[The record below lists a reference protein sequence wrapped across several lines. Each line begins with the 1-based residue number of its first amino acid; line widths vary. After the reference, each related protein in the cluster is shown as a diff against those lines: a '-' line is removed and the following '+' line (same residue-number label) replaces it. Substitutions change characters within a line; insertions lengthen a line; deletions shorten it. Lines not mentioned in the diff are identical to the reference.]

1 MKVDIVRNKF
11 LERQKIT
18 LVISKK
24 QEVDENK
31 VIELMQETLKL
42 CFHSSIR
49 FDMYQTEKE
58 YIMMLESKNT
68 ELITVIWMLQ
78 KDFPNTCFNY

>member
-1 MKVDIVRNKF
+1 MMVDIVRNKF

-42 CFHSSIR
+42 CFHSSIT

>member
-1 MKVDIVRNKF
+1 
-11 LERQKIT
+11 
-18 LVISKK
+18 
-24 QEVDENK
+24 
-31 VIELMQETLKL
+31 
-42 CFHSSIR
+42 
-49 FDMYQTEKE
+49 MYQTDQE

>member
-1 MKVDIVRNKF
+1 MMVDIVRNKF